1 MKKTPLILVVGF
13 LGAGKTTFL
22 QALVL
27 ALNKVGLKA
36 SIFINDYQNARIDA
50 ERFRG
55 LADSV
60 TALNGDC
67 VCCSSRTEL
76 LAALEKFQH
85 EPGRV
90 LLIETNGTT
99 DSELLLETLAFAPAL
114 KKFTPPVQF
123 SVIDG
128 QRWQRRFWHNTLE
141 RDQVR
146 TANYLYISR
155 TDTIPPERFQ
165 VVEKSLA
172 ELGIHARRT
181 EPAAF
186 ASEIASL
193 PDSDYSACSGFSNAQ
208 ELSHQHDHSDHDH
221 SDHDHSDHEHSDHE
235 HSDHEH
241 SDHEHSDHEHSD
253 HEHSDHEHSDHEHSD
268 HEHSDH
274 RHSRHHFASCE
285 IPLPASVSKQ
295 DFENLLSSLSE
306 DVLRTKG
313 LVVLREDPG
322 EYQVFQ
328 KVGHDGRVQYFPIG
342 RNPTL
347 RDPVALFIGPQLPVE
362 ELRKMISDL
371 KN

>member
-22 QALVL
+22 QALVS
-27 ALNKVGLKA
+27 ALDNVGLKA

-128 QRWQRRFWHNTLE
+128 QRWQRRFWHNALE
-141 RDQVR
+141 RDQVL

-155 TDTIPPERFQ
+155 TDTIPPERIQ
-165 VVEKSLA
+165 VVEESLA

-181 EPAAF
+181 EPADF
-186 ASEIASL
+186 ASEIATL
-193 PDSDYSACSGFSNAQ
+193 PDSDYSARSGFSNAQ
-208 ELSHQHDHSDHDH
+208 ELSHQH
-221 SDHDHSDHEHSDHE
+221 EHSDH
-235 HSDHEH
+235 S
-241 SDHEHSDHEHSD
+241 
-253 HEHSDHEHSDHEHSD
+253 
-268 HEHSDH
+268 
-274 RHSRHHFASCE
+274 HSRHHFASCE

-306 DVLRTKG
+306 DVLRMKG

>member
-22 QALVL
+22 QALVS
-27 ALNKVGLKA
+27 ALDNVGLKA

-128 QRWQRRFWHNTLE
+128 QRWQRRFWHNALE

-155 TDTIPPERFQ
+155 TDTIPPERIQ
-165 VVEKSLA
+165 VVEESLA

-181 EPAAF
+181 EPADF
-186 ASEIASL
+186 ASEIATL
-193 PDSDYSACSGFSNAQ
+193 PDSDYSARSGFSNAQ
-208 ELSHQHDHSDHDH
+208 ELSHQ
-221 SDHDHSDHEHSDHE
+221 
-235 HSDHEH
+235 
-241 SDHEHSDHEHSD
+241 
-253 HEHSDHEHSDHEHSD
+253 

-306 DVLRTKG
+306 DVLRMKG

>member
-1 MKKTPLILVVGF
+1 
-13 LGAGKTTFL
+13 
-22 QALVL
+22 
-27 ALNKVGLKA
+27 
-36 SIFINDYQNARIDA
+36 
-50 ERFRG
+50 
-55 LADSV
+55 V

-128 QRWQRRFWHNTLE
+128 QRWQRRFWHNALE

-155 TDTIPPERFQ
+155 TDTIPPERIQ
-165 VVEKSLA
+165 VVEESLA

-181 EPAAF
+181 EPADF
-186 ASEIASL
+186 ASEIATL
-193 PDSDYSACSGFSNAQ
+193 PDSDYSARSGFSNAQ
-208 ELSHQHDHSDHDH
+208 ELSHQHEHSH
-221 SDHDHSDHEHSDHE
+221 HEHSDH
-235 HSDHEH
+235 S
-241 SDHEHSDHEHSD
+241 
-253 HEHSDHEHSDHEHSD
+253 
-268 HEHSDH
+268 
-274 RHSRHHFASCE
+274 HSRHHFASCE

-306 DVLRTKG
+306 DVLRMKG

>member
-22 QALVL
+22 QALVS
-27 ALNKVGLKA
+27 ALDNVGLKA

-128 QRWQRRFWHNTLE
+128 QRWQRRFWHNALE

-155 TDTIPPERFQ
+155 TDTIPPERIQ
-165 VVEKSLA
+165 VVEESLA

-181 EPAAF
+181 EPADF
-186 ASEIASL
+186 ASEIATL
-193 PDSDYSACSGFSNAQ
+193 PDSDYSARFGFSNAQ
-208 ELSHQHDHSDHDH
+208 ELSHQH
-221 SDHDHSDHEHSDHE
+221 EHSDH
-235 HSDHEH
+235 S
-241 SDHEHSDHEHSD
+241 
-253 HEHSDHEHSDHEHSD
+253 
-268 HEHSDH
+268 
-274 RHSRHHFASCE
+274 HSRHHFASCE

-306 DVLRTKG
+306 DVLRMKG